1 MIKLFH
7 LLKLI
12 FGFFFVASFLVFPF
26 FVFAVDD
33 FYKKD
38 LEVVSVYKI
47 SEENISSG
55 DIISYNFKDE
65 IYIKSNYPNDED
77 MFGVVAKDP
86 LLVFNNNDE
95 EEGKIPIVRSG
106 EVIVNVS
113 TINGEIKKG
122 DFITSSLLAGKGQKA
137 SKDHQYVLGI
147 AASYLNSKNGKAT
160 TTNNKEIFIGEIP
173 VMIGSLGSTV
183 ENHSSST
190 VIVKKGEVFGFNV
203 ANTLPYLV
211 AVIIAFSSIY
221 IAFRNF
227 MPNIKQGLTSIGRN
241 PMAKSSIQ
249 VMIIFNAVLILL
261 IAIAGFA
268 FGLLVIILPV

>member
-190 VIVKKGEVFGFNV
+190 VIVKKGEVFGFTV